1 MNKLCTVA
9 GRTARA
15 ARECS
20 LGTFNRRAIGLCAL
34 GLGLSWAEIG
44 PVHAAAGGLDL
55 DRSVSQFVVLDNEQR
70 AVDEQNASKA
80 RDSGAARPSKPE
92 AATALDSSHNV
103 ALLPQLGYDPE
114 VGFIAGG
121 KFSDINFG
129 DSHMNLDIG
138 ATQSTGG
145 ETDVNATWGVPHV
158 LGSDFI
164 GLVHFQYELR
174 PTTDFFGL
182 GNNNAGE
189 KPLSQ
194 HEYHGTSL
202 MFTLARRLAPHWVA
216 AGTIGYDRITIGP
229 GDPQHGKLSTT
240 DAFSHLPGIKG
251 GYNNPLS
258 LSIIYNTQRDL
269 TRPEQGWNV
278 IGKVTHVGPEL
289 GNDFNYTRFTGD
301 ASYVHPLGSP
311 KRLIGFRLDGQYL
324 TGRGNDLPFYE
335 FSSLGG
341 FDSLEG
347 FYPNR
352 FLGQSRI
359 FARMGYQQLLA
370 DFDFRHIW
378 RVRLDGTVFGG
389 AGRVFLD
396 RSRLPDGLMAETPS
410 VAPGLSNDIQF
421 SYGVG
426 LRAALGE
433 ALSTRLDVG
442 FSGES
447 QALVYLSFGNA
458 F

>member
-1 MNKLCTVA
+1 MNKLCAVA
-9 GRTARA
+9 GSAVRPGRLY
-15 ARECS
+15 S
-20 LGTFNRRAIGLCAL
+20 LGGIVPRGFALCAL
-34 GLGLSWAEIG
+34 ALGLPWALVV
-44 PVHAAAGGLDL
+44 PAHATGDLSL
-55 DRSVSQFVVLDNEQR
+55 DRSVGQFIVIDNERR
-70 AVDEQNASKA
+70 ALAEHN
-80 RDSGAARPSKPE
+80 
-92 AATALDSSHNV
+92 AATAGESDRAVSAQPEAPKELESSHNV
-103 ALLPQLGYDPE
+103 ALLPQLGYAPE
-114 VGFIAGG
+114 VGFIVGG

-145 ETDVNATWGVPHV
+145 ETAVDGIWGVPHV
-158 LGSDFI
+158 FGSSFI
-164 GLVHFQYELR
+164 GLVRFHYELQ
-174 PTTDFFGL
+174 PTTNFYGL
-182 GNNNAGE
+182 GNNSVGDHAI
-189 KPLSQ
+189 SQ

-202 MFTLARRLAPHWVA
+202 MFTLGRRLAPHWVV
-216 AGTIGYDRITIGP
+216 AGTIGYNRITIGP
-229 GDPQHGKLSTT
+229 GDPQNGKQSTT
-240 DAFSHLPGIKG
+240 REFGDLPGIKG

-289 GNDFNYTRFTGD
+289 GNDFNYARFTGD
-301 ASYVHPLGSP
+301 ASYVHPLGSS
-311 KRLIGFRLDGQYL
+311 KRLLGFRVDGQYV
-324 TGRGNDLPFYE
+324 TGSGNNLPFYE

-347 FYPNR
+347 FEPDR

-359 FARMGYQQLLA
+359 FARIGYQQLLA
-370 DFDFRHIW
+370 DFDFRHLW
-378 RVRLDGTVFGG
+378 RVRLDGTVFGS

-396 RSRLPDGLMAETPS
+396 RSRLPGDLLADTPQ
-410 VAPGLSNDIQF
+410 VAPGLSNDIQL

-426 LRAALGE
+426 LRAALSE

-447 QALVYLSFGNA
+447 NALIYLSFGNA